1 MKLYYLPRTAI
12 EAKILFAARV
22 MQVRFLKRLS
32 GKTPPEQNS
41 SGEKIGAESAVLHFV
56 FFEVIVN
63 EMQQS
68 AKESGLLKSKT
79 MPEIFPL
86 TAILAGSGK
95 TMPFEKRHAGCE
107 EREKI
112 NRRRIYDTLRI
123 NFFEA
128 TKQTACIF
136 SKGEE
141 TGVNYYGARYLDPKY
156 SRWLSG
162 DPALNDYIPKAPI
175 DDEAKK
181 HNENLPGM
189 GGVYNIVNMHLYHY
203 AGNNPVKYTDPDGR
217 DIETVKETIRI
228 SIDLGKQVAPLFE
241 EPNPNNLMS
250 EAKARNKINDIKGLT
265 DKEEEKLNFR
275 KGLLQEIENK
285 KDHYVMKGLNL
296 FEITDMI
303 NNNSVFITNIKNNDK
318 NLTVTVV
325 SDNEKRIT
333 QLIKDI
339 SKMPK
344 YSVNTKKIK
353 EDKQNNEYE
362 SNISIEIRQ

>member
-1 MKLYYLPRTAI
+1 M
-12 EAKILFAARV
+12 
-22 MQVRFLKRLS
+22 
-32 GKTPPEQNS
+32 
-41 SGEKIGAESAVLHFV
+41 
-56 FFEVIVN
+56 
-63 EMQQS
+63 
-68 AKESGLLKSKT
+68 
-79 MPEIFPL
+79 
-86 TAILAGSGK
+86 
-95 TMPFEKRHAGCE
+95 
-107 EREKI
+107 
-112 NRRRIYDTLRI
+112 RI

-228 SIDLGKQVAPLFE
+228 SIDLGKQVSPLFE

-250 EAKARNKINDIKGLT
+250 EAKARNKINDIKGL
-265 DKEEEKLNFR
+265 LNNMSE
-275 KGLLQEIENK
+275 LAK
-285 KDHYVMKGLNL
+285 KDPETFGATLMLGSICASAALDSELVGSIIDLNNGLKEKGIDIMEMTLSGSMNL
-296 FEITDMI
+296 SS
-303 NNNSVFITNIKNNDK
+303 SV
-318 NLTVTVV
+318 NL
-325 SDNEKRIT
+325 
-333 QLIKDI
+333 
-339 SKMPK
+339 K
-344 YSVNTKKIK
+344 YSAQFQPNLGSSFNLGINLNGNLNKTIG
-353 EDKQNNEYE
+353 DKH
-362 SNISIEIRQ
+362 SLSFGISAGFTIPSKLMPTMKFSFLYKVQL